1 MNLSATKICLLSIA
15 AALLPSL
22 SIGQTVVRSV
32 TADSTWNDTV
42 IAPQCTL
49 TATPTSISVGETSA
63 VVIAGCGAPTN
74 PANQYR
80 WTVTNSGPTASGTG
94 ATYTFPTA
102 GTFCYTVRG
111 ASVDGWG
118 KVSPQACVTVT
129 AVTVTATCPTPT
141 SGTATCPSGGT
152 YDYGTNYGPAPTCAV
167 IPWDNYLTACQLTT
181 TCVFPQ
187 VPNETNT
194 ACICTNGG
202 TGASCTLPLTCT
214 LPQVP
219 NETNTACICTNGGTG
234 ASCTLPLTCTL
245 PQVPNETNTA
255 CICTNGGTGASCT
268 LPLTCTLPQV
278 PNETNTACICT
289 NGGTGA
295 SCTLT
300 PVLTCTAPQVPNVT
314 NTACICTNGGTGAS
328 CTLTPVLT
336 CTAPQVPNV
345 TNTACI
351 CTNGGTGPS
360 CLITPNATM
369 IAACYWDSTYSASC
383 AHQTFTVTCDSGLD
397 VSANYGS
404 SSGSDLQWGVSA
416 TSTTRVIG
424 IGCP

>member
-314 NTACICTNGGTGAS
+314 NTACICTNGGTG
-328 CTLTPVLT
+328 
-336 CTAPQVPNV
+336 
-345 TNTACI
+345 
-351 CTNGGTGPS
+351 PS

>member
-234 ASCTLPLTCTL
+234 ASCTL
-245 PQVPNETNTA
+245 
-255 CICTNGGTGASCT
+255 
-268 LPLTCTLPQV
+268 
-278 PNETNTACICT
+278 
-289 NGGTGA
+289 
-295 SCTLT
+295 
-300 PVLTCTAPQVPNVT
+300 
-314 NTACICTNGGTGAS
+314 
-328 CTLTPVLT
+328 TPVLT

>member
-202 TGASCTLPLTCT
+202 TGASCTL
-214 LPQVP
+214 
-219 NETNTACICTNGGTG
+219 
-234 ASCTLPLTCTL
+234 
-245 PQVPNETNTA
+245 
-255 CICTNGGTGASCT
+255 
-268 LPLTCTLPQV
+268 
-278 PNETNTACICT
+278 
-289 NGGTGA
+289 
-295 SCTLT
+295 
-300 PVLTCTAPQVPNVT
+300 
-314 NTACICTNGGTGAS
+314 
-328 CTLTPVLT
+328 TPVLT

>member
-1 MNLSATKICLLSIA
+1 MNLTATKIRVLSIVA
-15 AALLPSL
+15 LALLPVL
-22 SIGQTVVRSV
+22 SGGQTVVRSA

-181 TCVFPQ
+181 TCVLPQ
-187 VPNETNT
+187 VPNLTNT

-219 NETNTACICTNGGTG
+219 N
-234 ASCTLPLTCTL
+234 L
-245 PQVPNETNTA
+245 
-255 CICTNGGTGASCT
+255 
-268 LPLTCTLPQV
+268 
-278 PNETNTACICT
+278 
-289 NGGTGA
+289 
-295 SCTLT
+295 
-300 PVLTCTAPQVPNVT
+300 
-314 NTACICTNGGTGAS
+314 
-328 CTLTPVLT
+328 
-336 CTAPQVPNV
+336 

-369 IAACYWDSTYSASC
+369 IATCYWDSTYSASC